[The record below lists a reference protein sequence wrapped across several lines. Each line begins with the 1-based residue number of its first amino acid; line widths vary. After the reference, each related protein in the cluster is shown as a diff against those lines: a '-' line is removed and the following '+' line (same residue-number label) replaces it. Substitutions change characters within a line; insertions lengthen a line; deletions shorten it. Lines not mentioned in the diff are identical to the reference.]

1 MENFKELYCNESLLD
16 DLDTLMDN
24 ADKSAKKVFYAD
36 IVKKYPINKPG
47 HDAYGRKL
55 EVGDWVVYIDTGC
68 SKSQLRQDL
77 GIVVKITPKR
87 ITIGDDF
94 GTKSVNPNNIFKI
107 MDKSKFIES
116 LG

>member
-16 DLDTLMDN
+16 DLDTMMSQ
-24 ADKSAKKVFYAD
+24 ADKSDKEMIFTD
-36 IVKKYPINKPG
+36 IVKNYPINKPG
-47 HDAYGRKL
+47 YDAYGRKL
-55 EVGDWVVYIDTGC
+55 EVGDWVVYIDTGV
-68 SKSQLRQDL
+68 SKNKLRQDL

-94 GTKSVNPNNIFKI
+94 GTTSVNPNNVFKI
-107 MDKSKFIES
+107 TDKSEFIES